1 MANGAI
7 GTGRVGVVKRDLFE
21 VLGIGVTHRAF
32 ARKVLGRRRV
42 TGGAVGHI
50 RRFMR
55 KGYLAKGCCVL
66 VTD

>member
-1 MANGAI
+1 MADRAI
-7 GTGRVGVVKRDLFE
+7 GAGRIGVVECDLFE
-21 VLGIGVTHRAF
+21 VLRIRVAHRAF

-55 KGYLAKGCCVL
+55 KGYLAKGRCVL
-66 VTD
+66 VAD